1 MRRAPP
7 FPQDPEFE
15 DEAGRP
21 SKSALKR
28 QMHELQTLGEELTRL
43 PDSRIAPLNL
53 PESLLDALAEFHRTR
68 SFEGKRRQLQYVGKL
83 MRHVDPEP
91 IREAIA
97 AFKLGSAKDTLRLHE
112 AERWREELLAQDDA
126 LTRWMGE
133 HPSTDAQALRSLVR
147 AARKDSTAPTVEQRH
162 ARAYRELFQLIKS
175 TLAEAQADTEADTD
189 PPQDHEE
196 DARHDH
202 RRP

>member
-7 FPQDPEFE
+7 FPQDPEFD

-43 PDSRIAPLNL
+43 PDSRIVPLNL

-126 LTRWMGE
+126 LTRWMSE

-147 AARKDSTAPTVEQRH
+147 AARKDSTAATVEQRH

-175 TLAEAQADTEADTD
+175 TLAEASTESNSDD
-189 PPQDHEE
+189 IPEDHEE

>member
-7 FPQDPEFE
+7 FPQDPEFD

-126 LTRWMGE
+126 LTRWMSE

-147 AARKDSTAPTVEQRH
+147 AARKDSTAATVEQRH

-175 TLAEAQADTEADTD
+175 TLAEASTESNSDD
-189 PPQDHEE
+189 IPEDHEE

-202 RRP
+202 RHP